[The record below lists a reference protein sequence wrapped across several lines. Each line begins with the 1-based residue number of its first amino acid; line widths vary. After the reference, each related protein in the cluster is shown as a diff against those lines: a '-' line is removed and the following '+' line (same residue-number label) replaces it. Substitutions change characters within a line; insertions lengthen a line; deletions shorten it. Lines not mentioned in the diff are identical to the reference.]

1 MKMQLRN
8 LVTTVLLS
16 SFLLVAGLFIYPH
29 SLYAAED
36 YGSVVAVKPSRVRL
50 GQDLQVQVQDLTKL
64 VNYVNCTDGH
74 QPCTAKKIILY
85 LDDIPMTALTPY
97 AINPMA
103 GAITGTLTF
112 HLQHNPEAQAAWN
125 RIIGSPRWQ
134 SPYSKVTVGVEDG
147 PVLPSSV
154 SDFTF
159 VVIPPGWALFY
170 LLLLVALL
178 IAFGVLVQKTNLLR
192 NSGPEP
198 GGNHR
203 KPYSL
208 ARSQMAWW
216 FFLVLAAYL
225 FIGVVTSNI
234 ATSINNTVLILTGIS
249 AATAI
254 GSAVITVNKE
264 NSTLIQSQT
273 AQAQV
278 YVQEK
283 IKKVQTD
290 LKQMAT
296 ARSDELKTELA
307 ILKTQDEKLKN
318 ISQGWYLDILNDAD
332 GVSFHRFQIAA
343 WTLVLGI
350 IFVVKVYQTLAMP
363 EFDQS
368 LLTLLGISAG
378 AYIGLKLPE
387 PTIPTG
393 VLEQKEGAS

>member
-1 MKMQLRN
+1 
-8 LVTTVLLS
+8 
-16 SFLLVAGLFIYPH
+16 
-29 SLYAAED
+29 
-36 YGSVVAVKPSRVRL
+36 
-50 GQDLQVQVQDLTKL
+50 
-64 VNYVNCTDGH
+64 
-74 QPCTAKKIILY
+74 
-85 LDDIPMTALTPY
+85 
-97 AINPMA
+97 
-103 GAITGTLTF
+103 
-112 HLQHNPEAQAAWN
+112 
-125 RIIGSPRWQ
+125 
-134 SPYSKVTVGVEDG
+134 
-147 PVLPSSV
+147 
-154 SDFTF
+154 
-159 VVIPPGWALFY
+159 
-170 LLLLVALL
+170 
-178 IAFGVLVQKTNLLR
+178 
-192 NSGPEP
+192 
-198 GGNHR
+198 
-203 KPYSL
+203 
-208 ARSQMAWW
+208 MAWW